1 MKSINQEKL
10 RQAKK
15 ELRGK
20 CKNYEDGYSQIQ
32 KLLEAMQKDNESWER
47 KLVIME
53 TKANELISKEES
65 LMTYLEDVIRYK
77 QELDGEVSD
86 LKDELVLIYGTYFVC
101 VKEYVSLF
109 YPQLNLGM
117 LDVLKLST
125 IISWWMRMRCLHQS
139 MKDLPM
145 RYELRRVIAMK
156 LRWKVVIV
164 LFISRRRY
172 LWKRHPRK
180 MSLY

>member
-1 MKSINQEKL
+1 MMKSIDQERL

-15 ELRGK
+15 ELRAK
-20 CKNYEDGYSQIQ
+20 CKNYEDDYSQIQ
-32 KLLEAMQKDNESWER
+32 KLLEAMQNDNESWER

-65 LMTYLEDVIRYK
+65 LRTYLEDVIRSK

-109 YPQLNLGM
+109 YLQLNLGM
-117 LDVLKLST
+117 LDVLKLSI
-125 IISWWMRMRCLHQS
+125 IISWWTRMRCLYQS
-139 MKDLPM
+139 VKDLPM
-145 RYELRRVIAMK
+145 RYELRRVIVMK
-156 LRWKVVIV
+156 LQWKVVIV
-164 LFISRRRY
+164 
-172 LWKRHPRK
+172 
-180 MSLY
+180 